1 MTSTTRP
8 SIVLAD
14 DDIDIRE
21 LVAMILGDVGYDTT
35 TAANGRQALEQCLA
49 RPPALALLD
58 VSMPGELN
66 GLQVVEALRANP
78 RTATVPILLL
88 TALAQEEDVARGLRT
103 GADGYIVK
111 PFDPE
116 ELIARIAALV
126 PASGD

>member
-1 MTSTTRP
+1 MTSATRP
-8 SIVLAD
+8 AILLAD

-21 LVAMILGDVGYDTT
+21 LVALILGDVGYDTT
-35 TAANGRQALEQCLA
+35 TAASGREALELCLA
-49 RPPALALLD
+49 HPPALALLD

-78 RTATVPILLL
+78 RTAGVPILLL
-88 TALAQEEDVARGLRT
+88 TALAQEDDVARGLRT

-116 ELIARIAALV
+116 ELIERIASLV
-126 PASGD
+126 PAAEG